1 MAPMRNSPAMQ
12 ETLSASPTGGLI
24 EPEVMF
30 LFLKGYRLLTPN
42 LFCLWL
48 PDPSPYTLL
57 HSPSLSFKCF
67 QSL

>member
-12 ETLSASPTGGLI
+12 ETLSASPTEGLI
-24 EPEVMF
+24 EPEV
-30 LFLKGYRLLTPN
+30 TPN

-57 HSPSLSFKCF
+57 HSLSLSFKCF
-67 QSL
+67 QCL